1 MKLGFSLRWLVILLC
16 TFSLTLHS
24 GFATQLHKKSTDL
37 PPIIIS
43 ALHYWGYESNDDE
56 AVQIANTTDTDIILD
71 SGWELVDQGNHRLKF
86 PRAVLPAQQRAWIA
100 NDPEAF
106 QRQFGDPPALSYEQM
121 SGSNLLFTNNGGSVR
136 LINNGEIVDTLVYG
150 NGATQNG
157 WDGPAVQPYVI
168 PRSVSADGQILT
180 RKFPFADSNTAQDW
194 LSDLVN
200 PLTGRKMAFPG
211 WKLETFSQPATA
223 SASVSVAIAPDASYA
238 TLRNLFNSATH
249 SIDIES
255 YSFDNNSLAE
265 ILRAKAMAGVRVRVL
280 LDGAPSGG
288 VSDETRY
295 ACQLISSTTD
305 ANSGCWFM
313 RSDSANKIHAR
324 YKELHAKFVI
334 IDNQLLV
341 VSSENFGLNGYP
353 ADDKTD
359 GTTGHRG
366 VLAFT
371 PAPALVARA
380 RAIFE
385 ADFRPNHR
393 DITRWCPTCSPY
405 GGPSTQ
411 FMVKP
416 APNGISYTV
425 RYPQAVQVSRSVS
438 LELATSPESNLRD
451 GGLLGLLAQAGAG
464 DEILVQ
470 QLDEPTYWGEA
481 SSNPQSDPNLR
492 VEAVIGVASR
502 GATVR
507 MLLDGYYDRPG
518 VRSNISTTL
527 YLNTIA
533 QQFGW
538 NIRAGRGNPTG
549 HGIHNKLF
557 LMRIGQRKFAQI
569 GSWNGSEVSAKRNRE
584 MTILIESAEIY
595 DYLRDMFMGDF
606 WQSQAIFLPM
616 ALNNVAPPN
625 PIQHLL
631 ISEVMID
638 PVGLDAGREWIE
650 IYNPTEQAIDLSNYK
665 LGDAEI
671 AGRSSSDGMFIFP
684 VGSVIGPNNV
694 IVVAQSALA
703 YFEDHGQKP
712 NFELGNYDPTV
723 PDLLP
728 YTPWSVGSISLSNTG
743 DQVLLLNPNDGI
755 VDVVQWLSTAV
766 PETVPFSSTLSSG
779 QSLQRWPYQ
788 LDTDNCDVDFR
799 PQPIPSPGK
808 VP

>member
-1 MKLGFSLRWLVILLC
+1 MKIGFSIRWLVLVLC
-16 TFSLTLHS
+16 IFSTTIHPS
-24 GFATQLHKKSTDL
+24 IAIQSHFHNKSL
-37 PPIIIS
+37 PPILIS
-43 ALHYWGYESNDDE
+43 ALHYWGHESNDDE
-56 AVQIANTTDTDIILD
+56 AVQIVNTTDADIILD
-71 SGWELVDQGNHRLKF
+71 STWELIDQGNHRLKF
-86 PRAVLPAQQRAWIA
+86 PRAVLPARQHAWIA

-121 SGSNLLFTNNGGSVR
+121 SGANLLFSNSGGSVR

-150 NGATQNG
+150 NGAAQSDWN
-157 WDGPAVQPYVI
+157 GPAVQPYVI
-168 PRSVSADGQILT
+168 PRSVAADGQILM
-180 RKFPFADSNTAQDW
+180 RKFPFIDSNTAQDW
-194 LSDLVN
+194 LSDPIN

-211 WKLETFSQPATA
+211 WKLESFAQPATDHA
-223 SASVSVAIAPDASYA
+223 AISVAVAPDASYE
-238 TLRNLFNSATH
+238 TLRNLLSSATT

-255 YSFDNNSLAE
+255 YSFDNSSLAE
-265 ILRAKAMAGVRVRVL
+265 ILRNKASAGVRVRVL

-288 VSDETRY
+288 ISDETRY
-295 ACQLISSTTD
+295 ACQRISTTD
-305 ANSGCWFM
+305 DTDSGCWFM
-313 RSDSANKIHAR
+313 RSDSASKTHAR

-334 IDNQLLV
+334 IDDKMLV

-353 ADDKTD
+353 ADDKAD
-359 GTTGHRG
+359 GTQGHRG
-366 VLAFT
+366 LLAFT
-371 PAPALVARA
+371 QAPNLVARA

-393 DITRWCPTCSPY
+393 DITRWCATCSPY

-411 FMVKP
+411 FTLKP
-416 APNGISYTV
+416 PQNGIRYSV
-425 RYPQAVQVSRSVS
+425 RYPQAIHSSRSVP

-481 SSNPQSDPNLR
+481 TSNPKSDPNMR
-492 VEAVIGVASR
+492 IEGVIGAASR
-502 GATVR
+502 GADVR
-507 MLLDGYYDRPG
+507 VLLDGHYDRAG

-538 NIRAGRGNPTG
+538 NMRAGRGNPTG
-549 HGIHNKLF
+549 NGIHNKLY
-557 LMRIGQRKFAQI
+557 MVRIGLRKFVQL

-584 MTILIESAEIY
+584 MTILIESEEIY

-606 WQSQAIFLPM
+606 WQSQAIFLPL

-625 PIQHLL
+625 IAQHLL

-650 IYNPTEQAIDLSNYK
+650 VYNPTEQAIDISNYK
-665 LGDAEI
+665 IGDAES
-671 AGRSSSDGMFIFP
+671 AGRISNDGMFVFP
-684 VGSVIGPNNV
+684 AGSVIGPNSV
-694 IVVAQSALA
+694 MVVAQSALA

-712 NFELGNYDPTV
+712 TFELGNYDPDV

-728 YTPWSVGSISLSNTG
+728 YTPWSTGSISLSNTG
-743 DQVLLLNPNDGI
+743 DQVLLLNANDGI

-766 PETVPFSSTLSSG
+766 AGTIPFSATLNSG
-779 QSLQRWPYQ
+779 HSLQRWPYQ
-788 LDTDNCDVDFR
+788 LDTDNCDADFR
-799 PQPIPSPGK
+799 PQAIPSPGK